1 MRRPCLRLAVC
12 LAAAFAA
19 APALAAEL
27 AIGFLGLADDPR
39 YERTRL
45 ERQFQGQPGGSPLA
59 GAEVAIEESEFAA
72 GAQGLTLRLDSAE
85 ADSAAAPAVRA
96 AFDGLVAKGAR
107 YVLAD
112 LPPAA
117 LGELARA
124 VRGRG
129 VTLFNVSATT
139 DALRGADCQP
149 DLLHTMPSEAMLAD
163 GLAQYLIA
171 HKWRKVLALVGPL
184 PEDTLRMN
192 AFAAAA
198 KRFGLKIVATRP
210 FRLSNDPRERD
221 LGNVALLTAGEDYDA
236 LYIADTDGEFARDAN
251 YRGQLPR
258 PTVGSAG
265 LVPEAWHWSWER
277 NGAPQLENRFLKH
290 TKRPMRGADW
300 AAWVAVKALVEAAG
314 HVPDADPAQLDAY
327 LRGPELIVDGFK
339 GARLSFR
346 AWDGQLR
353 QPVLLAFGNGV
364 AASAPVDGFLHPV
377 NALDTLGP
385 DQPDTQCRR

>member
-1 MRRPCLRLAVC
+1 MRRLRLAAC
-12 LAAAFAA
+12 LAAVLVVT
-19 APALAAEL
+19 PAIAAEL

-45 ERQFQGQPGGSPLA
+45 EHQFQGQPGGSPLA

-72 GAQGLTLRLDSAE
+72 EAQGLKLRLDSAE
-85 ADSAAAPAVRA
+85 AAGDDAASVRG
-96 AFDGLVAKGAR
+96 AFDGLVAGGAKF
-107 YVLAD
+107 VLVD

-117 LGELARA
+117 LDALAQATRT
-124 VRGRG
+124 GG
-129 VTLFNVSATT
+129 VTLINVSAGD
-139 DALRGADCQP
+139 DALRAARCQP
-149 DLLHTMPSEAMLAD
+149 QLLHTMPSEAMLAD
-163 GLAQYLIA
+163 GLAQYLVSR
-171 HKWRKVLALVGPL
+171 KWRKVLVLVGPR
-184 PEDTLRMN
+184 PEDQLRLA
-192 AFAAAA
+192 AFTAAAR
-198 KRFGLKIVATRP
+198 RFGLKIVDTRS

-265 LVPEAWHWSWER
+265 LAPEAWHWSWER
-277 NGAPQLENRFLKH
+277 NGAPQLNNRFLKH
-290 TKRPMRGADW
+290 AKRPMRGADW

-314 HVPDADPAQLDAY
+314 HVPDADPAKLLAF
-327 LRGPELIVDGFK
+327 LRGPELVVDGFK

-353 QPVLLAFGNGV
+353 QPVFLAFGNGV